1 MLQNNSSNNSANAP
15 VGIDFKRYYRLFKR
29 KKWLI
34 LGIFSVVFIFVF
46 LAALRLGP
54 EQIYTTS
61 ALLQFDDR
69 RALSGIEDR
78 GRPENDSKLGMLMS
92 RSFLKNVVDKL
103 NYTFQISGSVRRASA
118 IDSIY
123 LAEDHKLG
131 KYRIEKDNGQ
141 FKLLYTSPDKTAEDK
156 VIFEGDLAPDYRLA
170 INGFE
175 LYTRKSFWD
184 THQKLQFYLLNEL
197 QAVEKLRSSLNP
209 NFKNR
214 SRTLLGIE
222 ISGTDPD
229 FITLT
234 LNTLI
239 DEFVKQNIDFKKYHT
254 REVLNILSEQLKTAK
269 ADLDSAVEDLKVF
282 REKNPWVGLD
292 PGASGAITG
301 ISSLESDKLN
311 VQDNTSELEMLLNRV
326 SNVSGEAKYPILSE
340 ILSFLGASG
349 VATVPALSSELAS
362 LRAERDRLQAS
373 YSAEH
378 PVIQE
383 NERKLGSL
391 EEKILLTARNLINS
405 YNDRIAKINSQIQEE
420 SYKIRSLPT
429 KELQFAELQRR
440 RNVADQIYSSLLV
453 RHNQAKVADAVE
465 VGDVIVLDK
474 AVKPL
479 GGGSFAQL
487 LKYLILAFGLGIA
500 LSFGSVIAF
509 DFLDKTVRTSD
520 ELEKAVPIRVVAKIP
535 VVGSS
540 KDIPEEVF
548 DSTKRIDPKLVTA
561 DYSPTPMGEAYRS
574 LRTQLLFSNEHK
586 RNRSLFVTS
595 LNPGEGKSLNAGN
608 LAITFAQQK
617 IPTLLV
623 DADLRRGVLHSS
635 FACDKKP
642 GLSDFLYSNADINE
656 ENIRKVIQQTHIPN
670 LHLLSSGMPVP
681 NPSEILG
688 SQRGKDVIRFLNER
702 FGFVIVDTPP
712 IMVTADSVV
721 ISQYVDQGLFVIRA
735 GKTNVDEVKQKIA
748 EYQDFHKKLFGL
760 VLNCAELDVKEE
772 NYKYSY
778 YNY

>member
-34 LGIFSVVFIFVF
+34 LGIFSVVFVFVF

-54 EQIYTTS
+54 EKIYTTS

-78 GRPENDSKLGMLMS
+78 GRAENDSKLGMLMS

-103 NYTFQISGSVRRASA
+103 NYTFQISGSIRRANA
-118 IDSIY
+118 VDSIY
-123 LAEDHKLG
+123 LAGDHKLG

-141 FKLLYTSPDKTAEDK
+141 FKLLYTSPDKTVEEK

-175 LYTRKSFWD
+175 LYTRKNFWD

-292 PGASGAITG
+292 PGATGAITG

-311 VQDNTSELEMLLNRV
+311 VQDNTAELEMLLNRV

-373 YSAEH
+373 YSADH

-391 EEKILLTARNLINS
+391 EEKILLTTRNLINS
-405 YNDRIAKINSQIQEE
+405 YNDRIAKINSQIREE

-465 VGDVIVLDK
+465 VGDVIVLDE

-535 VVGSS
+535 VVGSAR
-540 KDIPEEVF
+540 DIPEEVF

-586 RNRSLFVTS
+586 RNRSLFITS